1 MVIVADNDSDDVDD
15 SNDNDDD
22 DYDDSYDNDDHWR

>member
-22 DYDDSYDNDDHWR
+22 DYDDSYDNDDH